1 MRVHKHARAHTQTH
15 ASSMRRDPSDWCTIH
30 LTSFQGQ
37 RPQTQT
43 SVGALG
49 SQNEEEEEVEEED
62 EEEEKEEEC
71 DQCQA

>member
-1 MRVHKHARAHTQTH
+1 MSTKE
-15 ASSMRRDPSDWCTIH
+15 DPSDWCKIH

-49 SQNEEEEEVEEED
+49 SQDEEGVEEVGREEEEVGSR
-62 EEEEKEEEC
+62 
-71 DQCQA
+71 